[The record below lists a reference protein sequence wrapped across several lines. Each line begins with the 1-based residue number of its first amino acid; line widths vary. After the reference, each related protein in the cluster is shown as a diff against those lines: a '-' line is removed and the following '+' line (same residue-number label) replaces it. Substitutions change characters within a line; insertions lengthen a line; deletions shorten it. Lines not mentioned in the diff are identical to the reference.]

1 MALVIYESDLQL
13 TLLLSRLL
21 RLHLSL
27 KNFIKDLFLKICF
40 QNMYNLKYFNIMCRY
55 FLRMIIFFKRDL
67 SIPAGVKF
75 KCGQSNLADLKI
87 LAYTKH
93 DSIHKKQT
101 LPWNQWHDRHL
112 GKIPNDFIV
121 KASRYRIVILVN

>member
-1 MALVIYESDLQL
+1 MGGLALVIYESDLQL

-21 RLHLSL
+21 KLHLFL
-27 KNFIKDLFLKICF
+27 KNFIKDLFLKICC

-87 LAYTKH
+87 LAYTKFQNMIQFTKNKLCH
-93 DSIHKKQT
+93 ET
-101 LPWNQWHDRHL
+101 
-112 GKIPNDFIV
+112 NDMTD
-121 KASRYRIVILVN
+121 ILERFLMISSSKHQGTE